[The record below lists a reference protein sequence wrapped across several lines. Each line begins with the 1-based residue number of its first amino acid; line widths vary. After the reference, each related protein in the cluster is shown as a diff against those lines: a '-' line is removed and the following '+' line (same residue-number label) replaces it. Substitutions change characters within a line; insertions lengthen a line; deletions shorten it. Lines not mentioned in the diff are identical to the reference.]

1 MVRKVCR
8 TCDSISDLSVTEGFW
23 VCDYWEHKRIFKDSV
38 DTPINCVG
46 WSCEIQEED
55 EKPMAA
61 RAFFR

>member
-1 MVRKVCR
+1 M
-8 TCDSISDLSVTEGFW
+8 CDSITDLSLTEAEEFW

-38 DTPINCVG
+38 DTPINCEG
-46 WSCEIQEED
+46 WSGEIQEED